1 MSQRSSLAFLL
12 AASLSLTMV
21 AQTPSAP
28 KALLE
33 LSPILRQSPLLLPV
47 LKRADPESLV
57 LQTSRKQAPQRV
69 LDRSAMRD
77 LQIEPS
83 PGQRMALNVVFDQVT
98 AGHRRLSAD
107 LGRIPPTALAGSAET
122 TEAVV
127 EFLDRVV
134 LVRNFRV
141 VVRDAQQAAQT
152 SPEFAAMLAPVDR
165 ARLASVRITDL
176 KAEQQAGFRIFLAG
190 EFTDLPADDPLKQAL
205 ARGGEDEVLRTMLA
219 GEGELEVTDEI
230 ELMRAPIA
238 DWKAF
243 LPAGFREPLA
253 AQKGSTPAGSAP
265 LKAGAKKGPSAQSQ
279 VPGGLGSQ
287 PQQAATF
294 DPATH
299 EYRYAAGERASG
311 EQAFEAPFLAGY
323 STGYWNSWSRRWK
336 FGHLGW
342 LRLSLGYGVG
352 LGLRIPM
359 VLEGRLSPTLVE
371 RSAPDC
377 PEHDVRL
384 QLQARPFDAPAAF
397 YQERGLPANQVFDG
411 QEFVLQAGTSLSF
424 KLVAFGETVKQGT
437 LNGPSVNRSADFT
450 PPLKERRDLCTVWI
464 PPELTQTV
472 IEYGVLSAFVK
483 VGVGLQGRGEV
494 MANCFPWIDGRRGT
508 AFPAKLSSAPFRGG
522 FKLPAL
528 PPGAPGS
535 LKGQPFGLEVKLQGY
550 RLDLSAVL
558 KLTAGAKIDVDYF
571 DRTVQLPALDLLT
584 IDLAGL
590 ELGPHA
596 GTEDTYRWNEG
607 LLAFENRPGSL
618 LKPKAGGPILPPPVK
633 KM

>member
-1 MSQRSSLAFLL
+1 MSLRSPFAFLL
-12 AASLSLTMV
+12 AAVPPLMMV

-28 KALLE
+28 KAFLE
-33 LSPILRQSPLLLPV
+33 LAPILRQSPLLLPV

-57 LQTSRKQAPQRV
+57 LQASRKQAPKRV

-77 LQIEPS
+77 TQIEPA
-83 PGQRMALNVVFDQVT
+83 PGRLVALNIVFDQVT

-107 LGRIPPTALAGSAET
+107 LGRIPQTALAGAAET

-127 EFLDRVV
+127 EFPDRVV

-141 VVRDAQQAAQT
+141 VVRDAQQAAQS

-176 KAEQQAGFRIFLAG
+176 KPDQQAGFRIFLAG

-205 ARGGEDEVLRTMLA
+205 ARGGEDEVLRAMLA

-243 LPAGFREPLA
+243 MPAGFRESLSV
-253 AQKGSTPAGSAP
+253 QKGAPPADSAA
-265 LKAGAKKGPSAQSQ
+265 LKAGAKKGPSAK

-287 PQQAATF
+287 PQHAATF

-299 EYRYAAGERASG
+299 EYRYAAGERATG
-311 EQAFEAPFLAGY
+311 EQTFEAPFLAGY

-352 LGLRIPM
+352 LGLRLPF

-384 QLQARPFDAPAAF
+384 QLQARPLDAPAAF
-397 YQERGLPANQVFDG
+397 YREQGLPSNQVFDG

-437 LNGPSVNRSADFT
+437 LNGPGVNRSADFT

-494 MANCFPWIDGRRGT
+494 MANGFPLIDGRRGT
-508 AFPAKLSSAPFRGG
+508 AFPVKLSSAPFRGG
-522 FKLPAL
+522 FQLPAL

-535 LKGQPFGLEVKLQGY
+535 LKGLPFGLEVKLRGY

-558 KLTAGAKIDVDYF
+558 KLTAGARIDVDYF

-596 GTEDTYRWNEG
+596 GTEDTYRWSEG
-607 LLAFENRPGSL
+607 LLAFENRPASL
-618 LKPKAGGPILPPPVK
+618 PKPKAGGPILLPPVK
-633 KM
+633 KK